1 MQPPKSVPRI
11 SDSEWTV
18 MRVFWARGEA
28 TASDAVA
35 ALDDE
40 THWKPKTIQTLI
52 RRLVQKGALTYE
64 KLGREFLYRPA
75 VDEKTCERAASHE
88 FLDRVFNGR
97 LAPFLATFVENSSY
111 SDDEIA
117 ELKRILDESPAASDG
132 NDR

>member
-1 MQPPKSVPRI
+1 MQPPNSVPRI

-28 TASDAVA
+28 TSSDAIT
-35 ALDDE
+35 ALEDE

-97 LAPFLATFVENSSY
+97 LAPFLATFVESSKY
-111 SDDEIA
+111 SDAEIA
-117 ELKRILDESPAASDG
+117 ELKRILEESPTTSDG

>member
-1 MQPPKSVPRI
+1 MPKTPPTPRI

-18 MRVFWARGEA
+18 MRVFWNRGEA

-35 ALDDE
+35 ALEDE

-75 VDEKTCERAASHE
+75 VDEKICERAASRE
-88 FLDRVFNGR
+88 FLDRVFQGR
-97 LAPFLATFVENSSY
+97 LAPFLATFVETNHC
-111 SDDEIA
+111 SDEDLA
-117 ELKRILDESPAASDG
+117 ELKRLLEDSQTDG
-132 NDR
+132 TDR